1 MLFDP
6 EDEDSVIPEI
16 TQKSYNLLKSN
27 GVISGGM
34 IPKLDNAFSAI
45 RSGVSKVVI
54 TDATSLGTP
63 SGTIIK

>member
-1 MLFDP
+1 MLSDP

-27 GVISGGM
+27 GVISGGL

-54 TDATSLGTP
+54 TDAASLGTP

>member
-1 MLFDP
+1 MRI
-6 EDEDSVIPEI
+6 SVIPEI
-16 TQKSYNLLKSN
+16 TQESYNLLKSN

-54 TDATSLGTP
+54 TDAASLGMP